1 MRSVRLCALM
11 LGLSWLVLGAPL
23 ASAQTDDAAEG
34 RDIFVTN
41 CASCHG
47 ADGAGT
53 DRGPSLVGV
62 GAASAD
68 FYLRTGRM
76 PLANPDAQASHKD
89 PAFPVEEIVAVVR
102 YVDSLGE
109 GPPIPAV
116 DLEGADLSNG
126 QSLFIE
132 NCAACHGATGAGG
145 AVGENAFA
153 PSLFAATPTEIAEAM
168 IIGPGQM
175 PAFNF
180 IEEDRNDVVNYVVY
194 LRTQPRPGGAD
205 IGGVGPV
212 SEGWVAWIVGMGALT
227 LVALFIGKSKS
238 APPGGEPS

>member
-1 MRSVRLCALM
+1 
-11 LGLSWLVLGAPL
+11 
-23 ASAQTDDAAEG
+23 
-34 RDIFVTN
+34 
-41 CASCHG
+41 
-47 ADGAGT
+47 
-53 DRGPSLVGV
+53 
-62 GAASAD
+62 
-68 FYLRTGRM
+68 M

-89 PAFPVEEIVAVVR
+89 PAFPVEEIVALVR

-116 DLEGADLSNG
+116 NLEGADLSNG

-153 PSLFAATPTEIAEAM
+153 PSLIAATPTEIAEAM

-175 PAFNF
+175 PAFDF

-194 LRTQPRPGGAD
+194 LRSQPRPGGAD

-212 SEGWVAWIVGMGALT
+212 SEGWVAWIVGMGALM
-227 LVALFIGKSKS
+227 LVALFIGRSKS
-238 APPGGEPS
+238 APPGGERS